1 MPKRWESSHQIIRD
15 DNDEVARGAKAYFYA
30 AGTTTAISVYANAN
44 LSTALTNPVI
54 ADNNGRF
61 PAIYIPFDDV
71 GYDERVI
78 TSGGTQLWYDFN
90 IPNPDP
96 VEASTDTVLDEEKV
110 QTGHVHWE
118 PIQGTKTGY
127 TRCNGRTIGDASSGA
142 TERANSDTVDQ
153 FTYLW
158 NNLANAQAA
167 VSGGRGASAA
177 ADYAAH
183 KTIKLPDMRNSMPAG
198 LEDMGNTASGGF
210 AGISFNH
217 GNGTTPG
224 SFVGTNTITLT
235 EAQLPAIT
243 PAGSISNTT
252 STGSISVTGIINGD
266 GVNMSVAITDP
277 GHTHSYQSGTVS
289 GQQNGATANDLIKSP
304 ASQTTG
310 SSTTGITAGI
320 NANTISAHLSWSASA
335 QTFTG
340 NAHNHTFTGTSF
352 GSGSAHSNLPSSY
365 LGTWFMKLALPL
377 FFACHT
383 AMGMC
388 FA

>member
-142 TERANSDTVDQ
+142 TERANADTVDQ

-177 ADYAAH
+177 ADFAAH
-183 KTIKLPDMRNSMPAG
+183 KTIALPDMRGTMLVG
-198 LEDMGNTASGGF
+198 LDDMGNSAFGAFSGVTF
-210 AGISFNH
+210 TH
-217 GNGTTPG
+217 GNATTPG
-224 SFVGTNTITLT
+224 SKAGTNNVTLT
-235 EAQLPAIT
+235 VDQLPIVT
-243 PAGSISNTT
+243 PAGTIGNTT
-252 STGSISVTGIINGD
+252 STGSISVTGTINGD
-266 GVNMSVAITDP
+266 GAGISVPITDP
-277 GHTHSYQSGTVS
+277 GHSHNYNTATDKAGTAT
-289 GQQNGATANDLIKSP
+289 GGAGNLYWRSTDGA
-304 ASQTTG
+304 AGTT
-310 SSTTGITAGI
+310 SVTTGITAGV
-320 NANTISAHLSWSASA
+320 NANAISAHLSWSASA

-352 GSGSAHSNLPSSY
+352 GSGATHNNMSAAY
-365 LGTWFMKLALPL
+365 TGTWFMKL
-377 FFACHT
+377 
-383 AMGMC
+383 
-388 FA
+388 